1 MDTAY
6 CGVCFYGFGIV
17 SQLKYR
23 WPGVRKKLVTL
34 FHPPHH
40 TSRMTGLVE
49 EKASITLPGI
59 TVHEK
64 SNSRLKYAIGVVALI
79 FVVIGWV
86 GTNLLTN
93 VISFVIS
100 C

>member
-1 MDTAY
+1 MRSLYTY
-6 CGVCFYGFGIV
+6 GVV

-23 WPGVRKKLVTL
+23 WPGGRKKLVTL
-34 FHPPHH
+34 SHPPHH
-40 TSRMTGLVE
+40 TSPMTGLVE
-49 EKASITLPGI
+49 EKASTTMSGI

-93 VISFVIS
+93 VLLS
-100 C
+100 